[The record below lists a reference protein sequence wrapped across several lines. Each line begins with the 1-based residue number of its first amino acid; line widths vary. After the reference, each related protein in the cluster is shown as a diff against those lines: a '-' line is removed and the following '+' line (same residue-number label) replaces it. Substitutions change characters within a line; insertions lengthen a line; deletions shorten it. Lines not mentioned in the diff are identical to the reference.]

1 MSIPAWLNRLL
12 IGDTSWLFL
21 VEVLYRAAIAYIVL
35 LIAMRVMGKR
45 MAAQLGIGELAV
57 VLMLGAAISAP
68 IQMPTQGLL
77 PAAVILGTVAALQRG
92 VSVWSFR
99 RRGVEVGVHGDVR
112 ILVVDGRLQIDALN
126 DTKLSRDMVL
136 SELRA
141 QRVWQL
147 GEARRVYLEPAG
159 GFSILRYADPR
170 PGLSLS
176 PDADG
181 KDWLAR
187 PASALC
193 VCGNCGAEWTDSP
206 SRCCY
211 CGHQSAAAAC
221 KVPQPKA

>member
-1 MSIPAWLNRLL
+1 MSVLEWLHRLL

-21 VEVLYRAAIAYIVL
+21 VEVTYRAAIVYLIL
-35 LIAMRVMGKR
+35 LVTMRVMGKR

-57 VLMLGAAISAP
+57 ILMLGAAISAP
-68 IQMPTQGLL
+68 IQMPTQGIL

-92 VSVWSFR
+92 ISVWSFR
-99 RRGVEVGVHGDVR
+99 RRAVELRVHGDVR
-112 ILVVDGRLQIDALN
+112 LILKDGRLLMDMLI

-159 GFSILRYADPR
+159 GFSIIRFQHPQ

-176 PDADG
+176 PDGDG
-181 KDWLAR
+181 KDWPAR
-187 PASALC
+187 ATRDVL
-193 VCGNCGAEWTDSP
+193 VCGNCGAAWQALETGCPWCDH
-206 SRCCY
+206 R
-211 CGHQSAAAAC
+211 AAALAC
-221 KVPQPKA
+221 EVPVKA